1 MKRNRY
7 RLLLS
12 AFQNERKH
20 VFESM
25 KTLIDDN
32 CVTEKV
38 KQKFNFTLKKL
49 FLEEK
54 FQLLL

>member
-38 KQKFNFTLKKL
+38 KQKFNFALKKL